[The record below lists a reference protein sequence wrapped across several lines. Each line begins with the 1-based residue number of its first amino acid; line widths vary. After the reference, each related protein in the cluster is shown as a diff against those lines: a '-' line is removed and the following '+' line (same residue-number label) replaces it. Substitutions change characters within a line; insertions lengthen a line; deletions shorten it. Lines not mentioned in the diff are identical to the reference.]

1 MMRLK
6 VKGLLVYRRINRHVM
21 LARDGHAVPRPRT
34 YDPVVVVVA
43 AAVHGHHQTG
53 GIASPFVLI

>member
-1 MMRLK
+1 
-6 VKGLLVYRRINRHVM
+6 M

-34 YDPVVVVVA
+34 FDLVVVVVAA

>member
-1 MMRLK
+1 
-6 VKGLLVYRRINRHVM
+6 M

>member
-1 MMRLK
+1 MRLK

-34 YDPVVVVVA
+34 FDLVVVVVAA